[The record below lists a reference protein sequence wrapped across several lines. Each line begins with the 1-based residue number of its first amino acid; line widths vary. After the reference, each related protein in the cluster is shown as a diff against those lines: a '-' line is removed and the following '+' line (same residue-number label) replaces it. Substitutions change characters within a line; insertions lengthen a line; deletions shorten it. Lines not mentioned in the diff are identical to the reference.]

1 MKIITVEEHIPG
13 GLIKAAAERYAA
25 QDAPYRPAAGGRGLP
40 LTPDLRLFD
49 LNQARVADMD
59 AHGITMQVVSCPGQS
74 QYIPPE
80 EGPSI
85 VAEANDQA
93 AEACRAWPGRFA
105 LLASLPWS
113 VPAAA
118 ARELERAVTKLGCKG
133 AILSGRASAG
143 PAFLDDPAFTPVLEA
158 LQALGVPLYLHPAPP
173 LLPVQRAYYDG
184 LGEQVSARLSLY
196 GWGWHQEAGVQLV
209 RLMLAGAL
217 EKFPRLQVI
226 AGHWG
231 EMVPFFLA
239 RLDQT
244 LPPAVTGLERTLTET
259 FRQQVY
265 VTPSG
270 MFDQPHLLFCRDVLG
285 ADRILHSVDHPFLRN
300 EGARAFLE
308 EAPLSPREREQIAH
322 KNAEVLFGL

>member
-13 GLIKAAAERYAA
+13 GIIKAAAERYAA
-25 QDAPYRPAAGGRGLP
+25 QAAPYRAAAGGRGLP
-40 LTPDLRLFD
+40 LAPDLDLFA
-49 LNQARVADMD
+49 LSARRVADMD
-59 AHGITMQVVSCPGQS
+59 EHGITMQVVSCPGQA

-80 EGPSI
+80 EGPSL

-113 VPAAA
+113 APEAA
-118 ARELERAVTKLGCKG
+118 ARELERAVRKLGCKG

-143 PAFLDDPAFTPVLEA
+143 AAFLDDPAFTPVLEA
-158 LQALGVPLYLHPAPP
+158 AQALGVPLYLHPAPP
-173 LLPVQRAYYDG
+173 LLPVQRAYYAG
-184 LGEQVSARLSLY
+184 LGDRVSARLSLY

-209 RLMLAGAL
+209 RLLLSGAL
-217 EKFPRLQVI
+217 DRFPRLQVI

-244 LPPAVTGLERTLTET
+244 LPPAVTGLDRTLTET
-259 FRQQVY
+259 CRQQVY

-270 MFDQPHLLFCRDVLG
+270 MFDQPHLAFCRAVLG
-285 ADRILHSVDHPFLRN
+285 ADRILHSVDHPFLSNR
-300 EGARAFLE
+300 GARAFLE
-308 EAPLSPREREQIAH
+308 EADLSQAERAQIAYQ
-322 KNAEVLFGL
+322 NAEVLFGL